1 MNANDTLPKTTMNWP
16 RYNSDPKILQ
26 VFTLPEVMKSLK
38 STFSSKQNI
47 MANQQQLAFAKWKAH
62 AEKSRDSLFQGNYE
76 WTINKILDNGLDYYN
91 ENNMNNSYTWYP
103 DYNNQNYNTR
113 KEVKVDPKD
122 QILLS
127 WPFIV
132 KKIGAKKLKSLIDK
146 REVAAKLRYD
156 TITKEAKDDY
166 DRITADIQAAR
177 TASTMKGKVAKK

>member
-1 MNANDTLPKTTMNWP
+1 
-16 RYNSDPKILQ
+16 
-26 VFTLPEVMKSLK
+26 
-38 STFSSKQNI
+38 
-47 MANQQQLAFAKWKAH
+47 
-62 AEKSRDSLFQGNYE
+62 
-76 WTINKILDNGLDYYN
+76 
-91 ENNMNNSYTWYP
+91 
-103 DYNNQNYNTR
+103 
-113 KEVKVDPKD
+113 VDPKD